1 MLFIIIDDQK
11 LITGAVKIL
20 LKDIYK
26 DSDIL
31 SFNSPQTF
39 LNQIDEIKTPNIL
52 FVDIIMPEINGL
64 KLIDIAKKKFKS
76 NTKFIALSSLKD
88 ISTIKNAIQIGV
100 DGYLSKDISPEELK
114 EAIDEVLAGNTYI
127 EKELRSRSLN
137 SFTPEE
143 DIVLQLTEREQE
155 VLNGICDGLSIKEIA
170 AQLYLSHHT
179 VQFYHKNIMAKFK
192 IKKNTELIVF
202 AIKHG
207 LYVPKV

>member
-1 MLFIIIDDQK
+1 MLFILIDDQK

-20 LKDIYK
+20 LSDIFK
-26 DSDIL
+26 DSEII
-31 SFNSPQTF
+31 SFNAPQDF
-39 LNQIDEIKTPNIL
+39 LNQIDELRTPSIV

-64 KLIDIAKKKFKS
+64 KLIEIAKKKF
-76 NTKFIALSSLKD
+76 NNQTKFIALSSLKD
-88 ISTIKNAIQIGV
+88 ISTIKNAIHIGV
-100 DGYLSKDISPEELK
+100 DGYLSKDISPDELK
-114 EAIDEVLAGNTYI
+114 IAVEEILAGDTYI
-127 EKELRSRSLN
+127 EKELRNRSIN
-137 SFTPEE
+137 SLVPED

-155 VLNGICDGLSIKEIA
+155 VLNGICEGLSIKEIA

-207 LYVPKV
+207 LYFPKN